1 MAAVFAR
8 HRREGRAGGRRVVD
22 NVRRASTHHRYFGAR
37 HEPLHGL
44 PALLT
49 VIVIHAGRGGVG
61 CGSGRGHERHGRR
74 LRRGGAVRGRR
85 GHRATRSARFGAC
98 SLRTT
103 ASRDVWTSHDVRNRG
118 RGFAAVAVQSQ
129 ARLGRCRCIAWS
141 PQLTALRWGPPGTGP
156 PYVSS
161 TWAMNHRVGVGQ
173 IPEVKR
179 SDGPA
184 PSLWATRLV

>member
-1 MAAVFAR
+1 M
-8 HRREGRAGGRRVVD
+8 D

-85 GHRATRSARFGAC
+85 GHRATRSARYKSC
-98 SLRTT
+98 SLRGTTSRGLDVAGYDDEVGEGAWSRCNLKRVTANAGPQETYLTVTYVTRRVTIIQLAPILNEIGYSGFSHLAPKTLRAFLLLFARNSDEQLSTT
-103 ASRDVWTSHDVRNRG
+103 AIRRCWHSHRD
-118 RGFAAVAVQSQ
+118 
-129 ARLGRCRCIAWS
+129 
-141 PQLTALRWGPPGTGP
+141 
-156 PYVSS
+156 
-161 TWAMNHRVGVGQ
+161 
-173 IPEVKR
+173 
-179 SDGPA
+179 
-184 PSLWATRLV
+184 